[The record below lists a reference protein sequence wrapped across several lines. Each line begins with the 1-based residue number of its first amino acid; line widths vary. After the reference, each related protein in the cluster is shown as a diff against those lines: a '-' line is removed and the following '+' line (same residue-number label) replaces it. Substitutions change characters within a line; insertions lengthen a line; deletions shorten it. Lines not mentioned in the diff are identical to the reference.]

1 MLGLANWW
9 IEEKIKI
16 YQCVGNGKESDIK
29 ENTVNFVTYCLGGVQ
44 NISNSLIPP
53 FFFYLCPLYILGK
66 KTKKENNFCLNK
78 HSTTPSH

>member
-29 ENTVNFVTYCLGGVQ
+29 ENTQLCNLLFMR
-44 NISNSLIPP
+44 SL
-53 FFFYLCPLYILGK
+53 
-66 KTKKENNFCLNK
+66 K
-78 HSTTPSH
+78 HF

>member
-29 ENTVNFVTYCLGGVQ
+29 ENTVNFVTYCLGGV
-44 NISNSLIPP
+44 
-53 FFFYLCPLYILGK
+53 
-66 KTKKENNFCLNK
+66 
-78 HSTTPSH
+78 